1 MGQRLPGHYNALP
14 IHGGR
19 DLLGAERRVIVY
31 QHILRKQHMDGYLQ
45 PLLWTSAGLGL
56 LVVGGELLVRGAV
69 GVSLAVRVSP
79 LVIGL
84 TVVAF
89 GTSAPELAVSVRAA
103 LAGSPELAIGNVVGS
118 NIANILLIL
127 GAAALISP
135 LAVSSQIIRFDVPLM
150 IAASCALLAVG
161 WDGRISRLDGAVLVC
176 ALAAYTGWSWRQSR
190 RENQAVQQEFS
201 QHLGPARQATVTR
214 LLGHAALILVG
225 LALLAGGARWLVDG
239 AVEIARLWG
248 MSELVIG
255 LTVVAV
261 GTSLPEV
268 VTSLVASFRGERDIA
283 VGNVVGSNLF
293 NILCVLGISSLVAS
307 QGIRVSAA
315 ALQFDIPIMIAVAVA
330 CLPIFFTGRTI
341 ARWEGA
347 LFLGYY
353 AAYTTYLVLAATQ
366 ASVTRTFGSIMLGFV
381 IPLTVL
387 TLLICVVRAVR
398 QQRAAGPMS

>member
-1 MGQRLPGHYNALP
+1 
-14 IHGGR
+14 
-19 DLLGAERRVIVY
+19 
-31 QHILRKQHMDGYLQ
+31 MDGYLQ
-45 PLLWTSAGLGL
+45 PLLWTTAGLGL
-56 LVVGGELLVRGAV
+56 LMAGGELLVRGAV
-69 GVSLAVRVSP
+69 GVSVAARVSP

-118 NIANILLIL
+118 NIANVLLIL
-127 GAAALISP
+127 GAAALITP

-161 WDGRISRLDGAVLVC
+161 WDGRISRLDGSVLFC
-176 ALAAYTGWSWRQSR
+176 ALVAYTGWSWRQSR

-201 QHLGPARQATVTR
+201 QHLGPPRRATATR
-214 LLGHAALILVG
+214 LLGHSALILVG
-225 LALLAGGARWLVDG
+225 LVLLAGGARWLVDG

-268 VTSLVASFRGERDIA
+268 VTSLMASIRGERDIA

-293 NILCVLGISSLVAS
+293 NILCVLGISSMVAS
-307 QGIRVSAA
+307 QGISVSAA

-353 AAYTTYLVLAATQ
+353 ATYTTYLVLAATQ
-366 ASVTRTFGSIMLGFV
+366 ASVTRTFSSIMLGFV
-381 IPLTVL
+381 IPLTVI

-398 QQRAAGPMS
+398 QQRSAGPMS